1 MLQAYF
7 EHGMKETA
15 VFEFFIRKLPERRAF
30 LLAAGLEQ
38 TLEYLEGLA
47 FTPADRAYLSS
58 LGRLREDFVQSLA
71 ELRFTGDVD
80 AVPEGAIVFENEPV
94 VRVTAPLPEAQL
106 IETRLLNLMHVEM
119 VIASKA
125 VRSVIAAPGKTL
137 VDFGLRRAHGAE
149 AGLLSARASYLAGF
163 HGTATVLAGMRFGIP
178 LYGTMAHSFIEA
190 HASEEEAFSR
200 FAHSHP
206 QGTVLL
212 IDTYDTEAAVR
223 KVVELAPSFA
233 RDGIVIGGV
242 RIDSG
247 DLAAHAFAV
256 RRILDDGGLRQ
267 VKVFASASLD
277 EYALRDLTA
286 KGAPID
292 GYGVGTRMNTSADA
306 PYLDCVYKLQEYAG
320 HPKRKVSEGKATWP
334 GRKQIYRR
342 RDAHGMMLDDTVTTL
357 ADLLPGEPLLVPV
370 MRSGKRVAPPEP
382 LDRIRQRVAEQLV
395 GLPTALRSLDAVS
408 PYPVTVSPALR
419 ALAEHVD
426 ETRENH
432 HRLP

>member
-1 MLQAYF
+1 
-7 EHGMKETA
+7 
-15 VFEFFIRKLPERRAF
+15 
-30 LLAAGLEQ
+30 
-38 TLEYLEGLA
+38 
-47 FTPADRAYLSS
+47 
-58 LGRLREDFVQSLA
+58 
-71 ELRFTGDVD
+71 
-80 AVPEGAIVFENEPV
+80 
-94 VRVTAPLPEAQL
+94 
-106 IETRLLNLMHVEM
+106 MHVEM

-212 IDTYDTEAAVR
+212 VDTYDTEAAAQR
-223 KVVELAPSFA
+223 VVELAPSFA

-256 RRILDDGGLRQ
+256 RRILDDGGLRE

-277 EYALRDLTA
+277 EYALRNLTA
-286 KGAPID
+286 QGAPID

-342 RDAHGMMLDDTVTTL
+342 RDAHGMMLGDTVTTL
-357 ADLLPGEPLLVPV
+357 ADVLPGEPLLVPV

-382 LDRIRQRVAEQLV
+382 LDRIRQRVADQLV
-395 GLPTALRSLDAVS
+395 GLPPALRALDAVP
-408 PYPVTVSPALR
+408 PYAVTVSPALR